1 MTSPRTNP
9 TRKRNPCENIVK
21 TAYEIPSNRNA
32 IKEFSEK
39 ATKTVEN
46 AGVDIDFHQLELIL
60 LEALTNALLYG
71 NFQISSETRDDQGED
86 FFWQLVEEREKD
98 AHFFTRKIVLET
110 DCVEDQLSFTVR
122 DQGEG
127 FDWRNYLESMH
138 TGKTERF
145 HDRGILL
152 IQNYADE
159 LTWNDKGNEITFA
172 IKL

>member
-1 MTSPRTNP
+1 MISPNTDLNRQ
-9 TRKRNPCENIVK
+9 RNPCGNMEK
-21 TAYEIPSNRNA
+21 TVYEIPSNRNA

-39 ATKTVEN
+39 ATKTVESTG
-46 AGVDIDFHQLELIL
+46 ADIDLHQLELML

-71 NFQISSETRDDQGED
+71 NFQISSKRRDEQGED

-98 AHFFTRKIVLET
+98 AEFSARTIVLET
-110 DCVEDQLSFTVR
+110 NCVKDELSFTVR
-122 DQGEG
+122 DQGAG
-127 FDWRNYLESMH
+127 FDWRNYLESVD

-159 LTWNDKGNEITFA
+159 LSWNDKGNEITFT